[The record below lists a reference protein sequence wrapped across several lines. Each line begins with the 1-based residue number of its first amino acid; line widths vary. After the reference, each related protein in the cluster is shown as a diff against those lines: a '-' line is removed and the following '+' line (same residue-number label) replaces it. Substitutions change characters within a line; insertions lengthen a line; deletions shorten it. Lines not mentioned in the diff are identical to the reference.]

1 MGDEFARKG
10 ANVQLGPGLCI
21 ARLPWNG
28 RNFEYLSGEDPHLGA
43 SLAGSVVRGIQ
54 SQGDLS
60 SC

>member
-28 RNFEYLSGEDPHLGA
+28 RNFEYQGE
-43 SLAGSVVRGIQ
+43 VRCLRSRADEG
-54 SQGDLS
+54 GR
-60 SC
+60 